1 MRLTM
6 VSANHLWVGYKKKLK
21 MDTESYIIIL
31 TALVGAL
38 GVKEIWKIIK
48 GRVDHNSK
56 VEEKQLDFTHD
67 IITELKKDNEKL
79 QKQLNE
85 QHKMMIEHEKKITEL
100 VIINKQ
106 LRESMEACANKME
119 KMEERLM
126 ERAKSSASKKSKSKR
141 SAQKTNT

>member
-6 VSANHLWVGYKKKLK
+6 VSANHLLVGYKKKLK